1 MQKRKSRRGNFVIEE
16 LEDISLSAEI
26 DAKVSKLTA
35 LADSEIEQTRVNF
48 RWQKEPL
55 NLIKKVAESMG
66 VPYQTYIKQVLYR
79 QALNDIQLI
88 QSQSVVKKSKPH
100 PPAKHL

>member
-16 LEDISLSAEI
+16 LEDISLSDEI

>member
-16 LEDISLSAEI
+16 LEDISLSDEI

-55 NLIKKVAESMG
+55 NLIKKVAESIG

>member
-16 LEDISLSAEI
+16 LEDISLSEEI

-88 QSQSVVKKSKPH
+88 QSQSVVKKSKPQ

>member
-16 LEDISLSAEI
+16 LEDISLSDEI

-35 LADSEIEQTRVNF
+35 LADSEIEQTRVNI
-48 RWQKEPL
+48 RRKKEPL

>member
-16 LEDISLSAEI
+16 LEDISLPEEI

-88 QSQSVVKKSKPH
+88 QSQSVVKKSKSQ